1 MEQTLAANQALQP
14 VKRVACNRC
23 RTQKLKCNQGK
34 DGRDKKCIRC
44 TKAGTECTYS
54 PPKRVGRPRS
64 ARLNS
69 EKRKRRSDAEHRAP
83 AASPEIKKSPGADE
97 EEEVYPPQSFPQEQE
112 TFLGELRPNFHPSDF
127 EFAIDGHDSW
137 DAVMTPAADDPLLGP
152 GPFCLDFEQN
162 SATGGSDTSNFSP
175 FHGDFGASDSS
186 PTSSATSLDE
196 IASQSLPL
204 RIDAHK
210 RFMQDLSELGIRLYA
225 EIHEVESFGAAV
237 DDKFISNVLHDST
250 RFLEIITSYQNVV
263 GDNSSEEDCLS
274 KFEFSD
280 ALPEHSIQAG
290 TSQAGSKQSAFE
302 LDTAGIFEILT
313 PYIRLVHL
321 HSLMYTEFYD
331 WLLCWPSKSA
341 LAHATFPNLS
351 VGNQSLDFSGKFQ
364 IELFLR
370 ISLQILGEIE
380 MRLGLPAESSVCGG
394 YRTAGAHAK
403 VLGSSVSPEVLKMAL
418 SILENGPG
426 GRSMISLRERL
437 FQINH
442 PLKGINS

>member
-1 MEQTLAANQALQP
+1 MS
-14 VKRVACNRC
+14 RF
-23 RTQKLKCNQGK
+23 
-34 DGRDKKCIRC
+34 
-44 TKAGTECTYS
+44 EC
-54 PPKRVGRPRS
+54 
-64 ARLNS
+64 
-69 EKRKRRSDAEHRAP
+69 
-83 AASPEIKKSPGADE
+83 
-97 EEEVYPPQSFPQEQE
+97 
-112 TFLGELRPNFHPSDF
+112 
-127 EFAIDGHDSW
+127 
-137 DAVMTPAADDPLLGP
+137 
-152 GPFCLDFEQN
+152 
-162 SATGGSDTSNFSP
+162 
-175 FHGDFGASDSS
+175 
-186 PTSSATSLDE
+186 
-196 IASQSLPL
+196 
-204 RIDAHK
+204 
-210 RFMQDLSELGIRLYA
+210 
-225 EIHEVESFGAAV
+225 
-237 DDKFISNVLHDST
+237 
-250 RFLEIITSYQNVV
+250 
-263 GDNSSEEDCLS
+263 
-274 KFEFSD
+274 SD

-442 PLKGINS
+442 SLKGINS